1 MRIQVTTEVFSRQQ
15 QEIDDLKREVAR
27 LMRVEEDVCLMK
39 NHLLSFSMNP
49 NECALSNLRI
59 NLVALGANADPAIG

>member
-1 MRIQVTTEVFSRQQ
+1 
-15 QEIDDLKREVAR
+15 
-27 LMRVEEDVCLMK
+27 MRVEEDVCLMK